1 MAVEALKG
9 SVWFTMIGLIWV
21 GLIKR
26 EKAAGSGLSAWVCYC
41 AAEDPVTRY
50 LNKYNK

>member
-1 MAVEALKG
+1 VAVEALNG

-41 AAEDPVTRY
+41 AADPVTRY
-50 LNKYNK
+50 FNKYNK